1 MHLSKHV
8 MYSGAKPRG
17 EVAKPKTE
25 LAHRDRFIKVASGPR
40 IGYASLQTSDIQRG
54 EAPRR
59 GGEAENRAR
68 SQGQAYKFI
77 KTLKAHCKMYAGP
90 L

>member
-8 MYSGAKPRG
+8 IYSGAKPRG

-25 LAHRDRFIKVASGPR
+25 LAHRDRFIKVDSGLYWLLEAIVR
-40 IGYASLQTSDIQRG
+40 RFTYDQTRLSCFERG

-59 GGEAENRAR
+59 GGEANNRAR
-68 SQGQAYKFI
+68 S
-77 KTLKAHCKMYAGP
+77 
-90 L
+90 